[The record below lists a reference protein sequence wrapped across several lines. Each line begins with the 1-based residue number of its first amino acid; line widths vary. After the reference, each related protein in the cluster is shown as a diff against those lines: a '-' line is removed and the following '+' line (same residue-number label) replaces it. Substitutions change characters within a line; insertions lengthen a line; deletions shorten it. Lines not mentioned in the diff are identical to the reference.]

1 MKDYEDFKAVLET
14 EMLHYLPEQFK
25 NYRVQTEY
33 VPKVNGFLDALS
45 IMPPEGCGAAPTLY
59 FADLYAYYLK
69 CQSMEQVL
77 CCAAEVYLR
86 GMNYLDE
93 VNLERQLEEEP
104 PQIVYSL
111 VGASINQELA
121 EIVPYRLYLDMMII
135 YRLMTEDGQGGFNSA
150 IITND
155 IMEELQM
162 TEDELY
168 TMAAENTPKLMPLS
182 IRKIEDA
189 FYCMS
194 NQYNRLGAASILY
207 EDGLRKMADFLEDDL
222 YILPASIHEVFL
234 MPASECNLRILG
246 QAVRTANREIVQK
259 SEVLTDSVYYYNW
272 LSDEVEIASERKI
285 N

>member
-1 MKDYEDFKAVLET
+1 MKNYEDFKAVLET

-194 NQYNRLGAASILY
+194 NQYNR
-207 EDGLRKMADFLEDDL
+207 

-234 MPASECNLRILG
+234 MPASECNLRTLG